1 MRPTNALVP
10 DTEVAS
16 QMRTKFLKNCSKI
29 FEGAAR
35 KYGLRSNPFT
45 TPSHNNKNATPK
57 TSGGKI
63 RRMRDAF
70 FMISDLLLRVFMI
83 SDLLLRAQHQ
93 HLRDRRACHAV
104 LRALQ

>member
-35 KYGLRSNPFT
+35 KYGFRSNPFT

-63 RRMRDAF
+63 RRMRDVDV
-70 FMISDLLLRVFMI
+70 MINDLPIRE
-83 SDLLLRAQHQ
+83 
-93 HLRDRRACHAV
+93 
-104 LRALQ
+104 